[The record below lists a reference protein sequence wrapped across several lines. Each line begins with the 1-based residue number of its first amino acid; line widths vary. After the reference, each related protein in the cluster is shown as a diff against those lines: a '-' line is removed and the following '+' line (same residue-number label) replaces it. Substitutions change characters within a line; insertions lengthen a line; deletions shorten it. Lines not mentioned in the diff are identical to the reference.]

1 LGTFFPGAFFWRIA
15 SGPPPYI
22 VLSRNTHRHAF
33 IRVNVMRYLVVFID
47 GLADTPLKELGGKT
61 PLEAATTPTLDKLS
75 TGGRL
80 GTIRTVPRGE
90 APETLAA
97 LFTLLGY
104 PPGPYLTGRGYYE
117 ALATGLMPSDQEWC
131 FRLQF
136 VTEVDGKMVDTR
148 AGGLAEEE
156 GRELLKALEA
166 HFKQTRIRFVQGRG
180 HTHLL
185 VIDGVDFN
193 GLTTVSPFN
202 ILDLPLADHMPEGP
216 GHEVL
221 QKVIK
226 EAPAALA
233 KHEVNRVRVDLK
245 QNPANAV
252 WIWGGGT
259 TVDVPGFQKTFGIDA
274 SLISFSDLFRGV
286 AVATGLRV
294 INPGESP
301 FVREASGRLPAVGE
315 QDGPDHPTEQA
326 DLVKIR
332 ESIEEALGG
341 SDFIIAHISHPDDYS
356 HAGDP
361 HGKVRSIEQID
372 RHFLKPLYKK
382 LSEADDIRLTI
393 VPTLMSRVET
403 RQHDERPVP
412 FMMWGNGVESRWN
425 LTLTESN
432 AEETGI
438 KIDDGTRL
446 IDYIINGL

>member
-1 LGTFFPGAFFWRIA
+1 
-15 SGPPPYI
+15 
-22 VLSRNTHRHAF
+22 
-33 IRVNVMRYLVVFID
+33 MRYLVVLVD
-47 GLADTPLKELGGKT
+47 GLADTPIKELGGKT
-61 PLEAATTPTLDKLS
+61 PLEAATTPTLDKLA

-80 GTIRTVPRGE
+80 GTIRTIPRGE

-117 ALATGLMPSDQEWC
+117 ALATGLMPGEQEWC

-136 VTEVDGKMVDTR
+136 ITTVDGKLVDTR

-156 GRELLKALEA
+156 GRELLKALES
-166 HFKQTRIRFVQGRG
+166 HFKQSRIRFVQGRG

-185 VIDGVDFN
+185 MVDGVNFG
-193 GLTTVSPFN
+193 GLSTVSPFN
-202 ILDLPLADHMPEGP
+202 IIDLPIDEHMPEGP

-221 QKVIK
+221 QKIIK
-226 EAPAALA
+226 EAPSALA

-274 SLISFSDLFRGV
+274 AMVSYSDLFRGV
-286 AVATGLRV
+286 AVATGLKV
-294 INPGESP
+294 INPGDSP
-301 FVREASGRLPAVGE
+301 FLRESSGRLPALGE
-315 QDGPDHPTEQA
+315 RDGPDHPTEQA
-326 DLVKIR
+326 DLVKLR
-332 ESIEEALGG
+332 ESAEQALEEG
-341 SDFIIAHISHPDDYS
+341 DFVISHVTHPDDYS
-356 HAGDP
+356 HQGDA
-361 HGKVRSIEQID
+361 HGKVRSIEQFD
-372 RHFLKPLYKK
+372 RYFLKPLYKK
-382 LSEADDIRLTI
+382 LQAAGDIRLTV

-403 RQHDERPVP
+403 RQHDESPVP
-412 FMMWGNGVESRWN
+412 FMMWGEGVESRWK

-438 KIDDGTRL
+438 KIEDGTRF